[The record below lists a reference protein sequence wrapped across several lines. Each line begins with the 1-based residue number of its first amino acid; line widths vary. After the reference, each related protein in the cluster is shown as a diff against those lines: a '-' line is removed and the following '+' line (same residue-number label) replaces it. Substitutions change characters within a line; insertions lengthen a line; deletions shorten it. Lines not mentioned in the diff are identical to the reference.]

1 MTPTST
7 ISERILSII
16 QHLNLSTN
24 DFAMQL
30 GYSRSQVLYDILKLK
45 SKPSYSFFEKL
56 HNSIF
61 NDVFSM
67 EWLITGQGEML
78 NAVNSNRNEQLS
90 KEIEVLHAL
99 NETQKSLIDIQKKE
113 ISRLESI
120 SNMEILNL

>member
-45 SKPSYSFFEKL
+45 SKPSYSFLEK
-56 HNSIF
+56 
-61 NDVFSM
+61 
-67 EWLITGQGEML
+67 
-78 NAVNSNRNEQLS
+78 
-90 KEIEVLHAL
+90 
-99 NETQKSLIDIQKKE
+99 
-113 ISRLESI
+113 
-120 SNMEILNL
+120 